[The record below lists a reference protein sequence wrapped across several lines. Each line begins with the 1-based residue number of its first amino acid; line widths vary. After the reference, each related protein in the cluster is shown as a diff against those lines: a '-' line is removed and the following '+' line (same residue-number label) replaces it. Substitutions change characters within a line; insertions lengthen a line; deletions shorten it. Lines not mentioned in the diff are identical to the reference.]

1 MGGFGTA
8 KQGGTHMRL
17 NWGKTFALGFGFLA
31 ISAVWPLYDSFMPL
45 FLKQYVTSSA
55 IIGGIMGLDNVL
67 GFTLQPW
74 FGSLSDRTQS
84 RWGRR
89 RPFLLIGMPVAAA
102 SLIALTWTH
111 DAGVVPLLVTTGV
124 MNLSMSLFRSPTV
137 ALMPDLT
144 PPPLRSQANGVI
156 NLMGGIGAAIV
167 LQVGKMLHPVNPGY
181 PFVVAAGIMVFVFFL
196 FLLVI
201 REPAIP
207 EGDSGVEETPQSLM
221 ASLTYLFK
229 NREQSTLRLLAAIF
243 CWFVAY
249 QAVNTWFT
257 TYTTERLGV
266 TPSAALTASLAYT
279 GAFILGA
286 MPAGYIGARFGRRN
300 TIAVGL
306 CGMVTSFFAMYFLT
320 SLMQMTIAMVVAG
333 LFWSL
338 ININSYPMVVQMCNP
353 KDTGTFTGLYY
364 IFQGVGGI
372 SGPFLV
378 GLLFDLAG
386 SKRPL
391 FLTALLFMALA
402 LVLMLSVRRGEA
414 KHA

>member
-1 MGGFGTA
+1 
-8 KQGGTHMRL
+8 MRL
-17 NWGKTFALGFGFLA
+17 NWGKTFVLGFGFLA

-45 FLKQYVTSSA
+45 FLKQYIASSA

-74 FGSLSDRTQS
+74 FGSLSDRTQT

-89 RPFLLIGMPVAAA
+89 RPFLLIGMPIAAV
-102 SLIALTWTH
+102 SLAALVWTH
-111 DAGVVPLLVTTGV
+111 DAGLVPLLATTGV
-124 MNLSMSLFRSPTV
+124 MNLAMSLFRSPTV

-167 LQVGKMLHPVNPGY
+167 LQVGKMLYPLNAGY
-181 PFVVAAGIMVFVFFL
+181 PFVIAAAIMVAVFLL
-196 FLLVI
+196 FLVVV
-201 REPAIP
+201 REPAVP
-207 EGDSGVEETPQSLM
+207 EGDAGVEETPQSLI
-221 ASLTYLFK
+221 ASLGFLLK

-249 QAVNTWFT
+249 QSVNTWFT

-266 TPSAALTASLAYT
+266 SPSAALTASLAYT

-286 MPAGYIGARFGRRN
+286 MPAGYIGSRFGRRN

-306 CGMVTSFFAMYFLT
+306 CGMVASFFVIFFLT
-320 SLMQMTIAMVVAG
+320 SLTHLTIAMVVAG

-338 ININSYPMVVQMCNP
+338 ININSYPMVVQLCNP
-353 KDTGTFTGLYY
+353 KETGTFTGLYY

-372 SGPFLV
+372 SGPLLV
-378 GLLFDLAG
+378 GVLFDLTG

-414 KHA
+414 ARSR